1 MKIDI
6 TYDNKFLVC
15 QSEQPEENTILKNA
29 LTRELQD
36 AWILKKSKP
45 HINTERC
52 FINSYGM
59 VPIGLWLDVINICK
73 EFNIPFVLSENTIKY
88 ISQFDLDKEDFTN
101 YIKTTFDNSTKPS
114 KNANEPGTPFVPRPY
129 QIDAAYALLKYRFA
143 SGEISTSGGKT
154 LISFM
159 IFRYLIDKC
168 NIKKILYIVPSVD
181 LANQSS
187 NDYNEYET
195 YLMDKNQ
202 TEWSTGV
209 LRSGLKKAEK
219 EAIDNCTI
227 LFGTFQS
234 LCKKSLEFFQE
245 FEAVMVDEAH
255 HLASSNSMKNIINK
269 CTNLKYAISFT
280 GTFPR
285 KETIGYYNIQSYIGP
300 LVYKLSANDL
310 INQQKSATPIYTI
323 FEIMDWCDNEN
334 KDLLYQMRKAKQ
346 LAQNRNDIT
355 FGAKLLR
362 QEADFINSA
371 YIRMKYIGDMAIKMA
386 KNTLILF
393 GDIKGGYG
401 KRLYEYINENSD
413 KNVYYVDGYT
423 PNKNREYYKQQCEN
437 DTEGK
442 TVLVASIGTFGE
454 GIDIKN
460 IWSIF
465 LVNSAKSERL
475 VRQICGR
482 GLRQYPGKDKTV
494 LYDFVDDLRVKR
506 DDSYGD
512 NYMWKHYKERRKIY
526 LEQKFPVYEQKV
538 KFQRENSLL

>member
-1 MKIDI
+1 
-6 TYDNKFLVC
+6 
-15 QSEQPEENTILKNA
+15 
-29 LTRELQD
+29 
-36 AWILKKSKP
+36 
-45 HINTERC
+45 
-52 FINSYGM
+52 
-59 VPIGLWLDVINICK
+59 
-73 EFNIPFVLSENTIKY
+73 
-88 ISQFDLDKEDFTN
+88 
-101 YIKTTFDNSTKPS
+101 
-114 KNANEPGTPFVPRPY
+114 
-129 QIDAAYALLKYRFA
+129 
-143 SGEISTSGGKT
+143 
-154 LISFM
+154 
-159 IFRYLIDKC
+159 
-168 NIKKILYIVPSVD
+168 
-181 LANQSS
+181 
-187 NDYNEYET
+187 
-195 YLMDKNQ
+195 
-202 TEWSTGV
+202 
-209 LRSGLKKAEK
+209 
-219 EAIDNCTI
+219 
-227 LFGTFQS
+227 
-234 LCKKSLEFFQE
+234 
-245 FEAVMVDEAH
+245 MVDEAH

-362 QEADFINSA
+362 QETDFINSA

-423 PNKNREYYKQQCEN
+423 PNKNRDYYKQQCEN